1 MAEDL
6 MSLNDALG
14 KMRDSVRAGDGAE
27 MGPTL
32 LSRLVAHIDAQAAEI
47 TRMDGALRTVERW
60 ANHHACKPSTT
71 PAEALGVIQHHPV
84 IRKITAGYS
93 DGVAPPTR
101 NPYEEIERMKTALES
116 IARHMSSEWTAR
128 CIENVMTARK
138 ALGVSDD

>member
-32 LSRLVAHIDAQAAEI
+32 LSGLVAHIDAQ
-47 TRMDGALRTVERW
+47 R
-60 ANHHACKPSTT
+60 
-71 PAEALGVIQHHPV
+71 
-84 IRKITAGYS
+84 
-93 DGVAPPTR
+93 
-101 NPYEEIERMKTALES
+101 EEIDRLRTALES
-116 IARHMSSEWTAR
+116 IARHMSSEWPAR